1 MEKQFLTKEEIEQ
14 IKYLSEQYESI
25 KEKAGIIEVQI
36 MGLNISKKELEKEL
50 KDMQDIEKTFGATL
64 NSKYGEGSI
73 SIETGE
79 FIPN

>member
-1 MEKQFLTKEEIEQ
+1 MEKKFLTEEEIKQ
-14 IKYLSEQYESI
+14 IKSLNEQYESI
-25 KEKAGIIEVQI
+25 KEKAGIIEIQI
-36 MGLNISKKELEKEL
+36 MGLNVAKKQLSKELEE
-50 KDMQDIEKTFGATL
+50 MQENERTFGIAL